1 MVAYL
6 AIMALVFIALDEKT
20 LFFLARPLGLYGTL
34 SFYYTSLFSAPY
46 EGILFNW
53 FTYGI
58 ILSLWLRRK
67 KLVNSDVFM
76 ATQYFMIIF
85 LLNELNVPD
94 IFSRYQNYIMIGGA
108 ILIGRLGASDFRLGF
123 IMVMFTFIHFYQ
135 ILHFDRKF
143 NMRLTERLHNEFMD
157 PVYGLGSIILNY
169 DNLYNFNF

>member
-1 MVAYL
+1 MRVDDDFVNEGTVENNGTFS
-6 AIMALVFIALDEKT
+6 IS
-20 LFFLARPLGLYGTL
+20 GTL
-34 SFYYTSLFSAPY
+34 TGEIIQNEGSTMGFFGGAEIPSGNYENLLIEGDASL
-46 EGILFNW
+46 G
-53 FTYGI
+53 
-58 ILSLWLRRK
+58 
-67 KLVNSDVFM
+67 
-76 ATQYFMIIF
+76 
-85 LLNELNVPD
+85 
-94 IFSRYQNYIMIGGA
+94 NYIMIGGA